1 MQLGNI
7 LNAALFEIQN
17 PVFHKLAS
25 DPSTPIIGQYYFNTT
40 INRLKYWSGSS
51 GTGAGWVIVDPASAQ
66 VVNLTGE
73 ITGSLSAG
81 NIPTIANKVLIT
93 NKLLVTDFSNANK
106 FLVYDSVADRLAS
119 LRFDDLQTW
128 IEGIVPT
135 GYSLNADTSLG
146 DTRIILSNTLTNS
159 SVRIGG
165 TANEVEVALD
175 GTTPNRIIV
184 GLPNNVV
191 IPTLSVTNLTINGT
205 PYAPYTHPFY
215 ATNNLVGSGIQFIQ
229 SLQTDAIGSVYSATL
244 GTIPSASTTVIGVVR
259 FATNAE
265 ITAGTAGVAVQ
276 ASQLGSLLGSWGY
289 STTLT
294 GTNVGGNFTVTHNL
308 GTRAVIVELYDASTF
323 ETVTA
328 TVVRTSTNVVT
339 VTTGA
344 GAPANIVAL
353 VRRVV

>member
-1 MQLGNI
+1 MKLGDI
-7 LNAALFEIQN
+7 LNAAFIEIQN
-17 PVFHKLAS
+17 TVFHKLAS
-25 DPSTPIIGQYYFNTT
+25 DPSTPVIGQYYYNTT

-51 GTGAGWVIVDPASAQ
+51 GTGSGWIIVDPASAQ

-81 NIPTIANKVLIT
+81 TLPTVANKVLIT
-93 NKLLVTDFSNANK
+93 NKSLVGDFSDANK
-106 FLVYDSVADRLAS
+106 FLVYDSVSDRLAS

-128 IEGIVPT
+128 IESISPT
-135 GYSLNADTSLG
+135 GYALNADTTLG
-146 DTRIILSNTLTNS
+146 DTRVVLSNTLTTS

-165 TANEVEVALD
+165 TSNEVEVALD
-175 GTTPNRIIV
+175 GTTPNRIII
-184 GLPNNVV
+184 GLPNSVT

-215 ATNNLVGSGIQFIQ
+215 ATFNLIGSGIQFVQ
-229 SLQTDAIGSVYSATL
+229 SIQTDAIGSVYSSSL
-244 GTIPSASTTVIGVVR
+244 GTIPSASTTSLGVMR

-276 ASQLGSLLGSWGY
+276 ASQLTTLLGSWGY

-308 GTRAVIVELYDASTF
+308 ATRAVMVELYDATTF

-328 TVVRTSTNVVT
+328 TIVRTSTNVVT

-344 GAPANIVAL
+344 GAPTNIVVL
-353 VRRVV
+353 VRRII